1 MERYTA
7 SRVIW
12 TASRLNSA
20 RAQSLREALESLLRV
35 TGGRW
40 GWIVESS
47 SASVDLLVSAG
58 QVKPH
63 RTHWTSKLP
72 KTARELKASDLIS
85 LTPFHKNVG
94 DFGRLR
100 FYPTLSGG
108 IIVEGPKVANG
119 RPLREV
125 ETQCELLAA
134 LRETASLRRKVQ
146 RLSQEL
152 QDTRQTS
159 RRLQPAL
166 ELGERRTEALSKWY
180 RQASEMLTSTQL
192 RSRLP
197 RLAKQ
202 AQQLLEVDMSA
213 ILVKETERV
222 RVWGGG
228 QTPTGIANSYP
239 MDELGMFGRKVL
251 EGGEIYRYQRSS
263 KRSDRFFDKLGLAS
277 VLALP
282 LEIEGRILG
291 GVFFGHSESHRF
303 TSDEIDLARLT
314 AYQSA
319 LFLENTLLVT
329 GSDVERV
336 VARAVLESMADGVF
350 TLDWEKKITSFNP
363 AAEQITGWTSEEAIG
378 RSCKEVM
385 KSRYACSSSAEPG
398 GCDDNCP
405 LLTLLA
411 DQSLMDKGLTV
422 EGTIVPRNGETRYV
436 SSTYSVVADR
446 GDLLGA
452 VVLFRDITE
461 RKRLEEMKS
470 EYAAALSHDLKTPL
484 TAMKGYAITLLRH
497 GDKLSDDA
505 RKEAL
510 EVINFEIDRVS
521 RMFDN
526 LLHQARLEAG
536 VRSQHPVELQPA
548 KVIRQVIALYAFS
561 GRSHELVCDVEPL
574 ELTLTTDRDQL
585 DQILNNLVS
594 NALKYTPEGSRV
606 VVSCR
611 LDELLNRVCFEVVDN
626 GPGISEADLALVFKR
641 FQRVGGANHQK
652 VRGTGLGLHITRM
665 LVESLGGEAGVRSV
679 LGEGACFWFYLP
691 KEPVPPKENSAARQD
706 FERELALGD
715 ETR

>member
-1 MERYTA
+1 
-7 SRVIW
+7 
-12 TASRLNSA
+12 
-20 RAQSLREALESLLRV
+20 
-35 TGGRW
+35 
-40 GWIVESS
+40 
-47 SASVDLLVSAG
+47 VDLLACIG

-63 RTHWTSKLP
+63 RTSWQAKLP
-72 KTARELKASDLIS
+72 AAPLTLAADCIDGI
-85 LTPFHKNVG
+85 TPFHKAVR
-94 DFGRLR
+94 DFKTLR
-100 FYPTLSGG
+100 YYPIASGG
-108 IIVEGPKVANG
+108 LVLEGTLEAPA
-119 RPLREV
+119 RLLSELHL
-125 ETQCELLAA
+125 QWELLVAQK
-134 LRETASLRRKVQ
+134 ETASLRKKVQ
-146 RLSQEL
+146 KLSQEL
-152 QDTRQTS
+152 KDTRLTS
-159 RRLQPAL
+159 ARLRPAL
-166 ELGERRTEALSKWY
+166 EQGERRAEALSNWY

-202 AQQLLEVDMSA
+202 AQQLLEVDLSA

-228 QTPTGIANSYP
+228 AELAGSLDI
-239 MDELGMFGRKVL
+239 DELGPLGRKVL
-251 EGGEIYRYQRSS
+251 EEGQVYRYQRSGR
-263 KRSDRFFDKLGLAS
+263 RSDRFLDSLGLVS

-291 GVFFGHSESHRF
+291 GIFFGHSGPHRF
-303 TSDEIDLARLT
+303 TADEIDLARLT

-363 AAEQITGWTSEEAIG
+363 AAEQITGWRTEDAIG

-385 KSRYACSSSAEPG
+385 QARYLCPGAEAAG
-398 GCDDNCP
+398 GCEENCP

-411 DQSLMDKGLTV
+411 DQDLMEKGLTV
-422 EGTIVPRNGETRYV
+422 EGTIHHRSGEPRYV

-461 RKRLEEMKS
+461 RRRLEEMKS
-470 EYAAALSHDLKTPL
+470 DYAAALSHDLKTPL
-484 TAMKGYAITLLRH
+484 TAMKGYAVTLLRH
-497 GDKLSDDA
+497 GHRLNEES

-536 VRSQHPVELQPA
+536 VKQQTLS
-548 KVIRQVIALYAFS
+548 KVFPFKVVKQVVALYAYS
-561 GRSHELVCDVEPL
+561 GRSHELICEVEPEDL
-574 ELTLTTDRDQL
+574 ELLTDRDQL

-594 NALKYTPEGSRV
+594 NALKYTPGGSKVRV
-606 VVSCR
+606 RCQR
-611 LDELLNRVCFEVVDN
+611 DENPGMLLFEVIDN
-626 GPGISEADLALVFKR
+626 GPGISPEELPLVFKR
-641 FQRVGGANHQK
+641 FHRVDGANSRK
-652 VRGTGLGLHITRM
+652 ARGTGLGLHITRM
-665 LVESLGGEAGVRSV
+665 LVESLGGETGVSSELGQGARFWFR
-679 LGEGACFWFYLP
+679 LPLRPLPTGEG
-691 KEPVPPKENSAARQD
+691 S
-706 FERELALGD
+706 
-715 ETR
+715 

>member
-1 MERYTA
+1 M
-7 SRVIW
+7 IW
-12 TASRLNSA
+12 TASRLEPA
-20 RAQSLREALESLLRV
+20 RAQNLREAFESLLRV

-40 GWIVESS
+40 GWIVENA
-47 SASVDLLVSAG
+47 SASVDLLICAG

-72 KTARELKASDLIS
+72 KTAQVVKPPDLPS
-85 LTPFHKNVG
+85 LTPFHKNVA
-94 DFGRLR
+94 DFGPLR
-100 FYPTLSGG
+100 FYPTASGG
-108 IIVEGPKVANG
+108 IVVEGPRLANG

-125 ETQCELLAA
+125 ETQCELLSA
-134 LRETASLRRKVQ
+134 LRETASLRKKVQ

-152 QDTRQTS
+152 QDTRETS
-159 RRLQPAL
+159 QRLKPAL

-192 RSRLP
+192 RTRLP

-228 QTPTGIANSYP
+228 QTPTGIGNSYP
-239 MDELGMFGRKVL
+239 MDELGLFGRKVL
-251 EGGEIYRYQRSS
+251 ESGQVYRYQRSS
-263 KRSDRFFDKLGLAS
+263 KRSDHFFDELGLVS

-291 GVFFGHSESHRF
+291 AVFFGHSVPHRF
-303 TSDEIDLARLT
+303 TTDEIDLARLT

-363 AAEQITGWTSEEAIG
+363 AAEQITGWSSEEAIG
-378 RSCKEVM
+378 RSCKDVM
-385 KSRYACSSSAEPG
+385 KSRYACASSTELR
-398 GCDDNCP
+398 GCEDNCP
-405 LLTLLA
+405 LLTMLA
-411 DQSLMDKGLTV
+411 DQSLMEKGLTV
-422 EGTIVPRNGETRYV
+422 EGTISPRDGDTRYV

-484 TAMKGYAITLLRH
+484 TAMKGYAVTLLRH
-497 GDKLSDDA
+497 GDRLSDEA
-505 RKEAL
+505 RQEAL

-548 KVIRQVIALYAFS
+548 KVIRQVVALYAFS
-561 GRSHELVCDVEPL
+561 GRSHELVCDVEPP

-611 LDELLNRVCFEVVDN
+611 YDEPLNRICFEVSDN
-626 GPGISEADLALVFKR
+626 GPGISPVDLTLVFKR
-641 FQRVGGANHQK
+641 FQRVGGANHRK
-652 VRGTGLGLHITRM
+652 VRGTGLGLHITKM
-665 LVESLGGEAGVRSV
+665 LVESLGGEVGVKSV

-691 KEPVPPKENSAARQD
+691 KEPLPPKDEPAVGQD
-706 FERELALGD
+706 LEEDLVLGE